1 MTAFP
6 PPGPSPAPP
15 PSDRAPSAPD
25 GAALLTAPVLEHAP
39 LRVRPGRTAAF
50 EAAMREALPL
60 IAAAPGFRGARVSR
74 SVESPEAYLLLVGWE
89 SVAAHEEGFRGSAAH
104 GRWRELL
111 HRFYDPHPVV
121 EHHVAVLG
129 ADPAGPARPAARTAV
144 AE

>member
-1 MTAFP
+1 VTATP
-6 PPGPSPAPP
+6 PPGPSPV
-15 PSDRAPSAPD
+15 PSQSAPD

-74 SVESPEAYLLLVGWE
+74 SVESPETYLLLVGWE
-89 SVAAHEEGFRGSAAH
+89 SVAAHEEGFRASTAY
-104 GRWRELL
+104 GRWRDLL

-129 ADPAGPARPAARTAV
+129 ADPAGPADAAARDAV